1 MAWYVI
7 VLIAS
12 AALFVLSTVGSLIF
26 GDLETDVDVDVSADL
41 GSLTASDL
49 ISFKGLLH
57 FALGFSLVLTLM
69 KEVSWLSVGFG
80 VFTGLVFVVV
90 LYYLYGFVYTKLQQ
104 NLKYTEVINEMD
116 AEVYFW
122 NEDRKIGEVFIT
134 LEGRPVTVTLLDADG
149 LKLEKGQKIKVSGTR
164 KSVRPVEFIV

>member
-12 AALFVLSTVGSLIF
+12 AALFVLTTVGSLIF
-26 GDLETDVDVDVSADL
+26 GDLETGVDVSADIDP
-41 GSLTASDL
+41 GALTTSDL

-57 FALGFSLVLTLM
+57 FALGFSLVLTLTNDVTW
-69 KEVSWLSVGFG
+69 VSCTIAVL
-80 VFTGLVFVVV
+80 TGLVFVVV
-90 LYYLYGFVYTKLQQ
+90 LYYLYNFVYTKLQQ

-134 LEGRPVTVTLLDADG
+134 LEGRPVTVTLLNADG

-164 KSVRPVEFIV
+164 KSVHPVEFIV